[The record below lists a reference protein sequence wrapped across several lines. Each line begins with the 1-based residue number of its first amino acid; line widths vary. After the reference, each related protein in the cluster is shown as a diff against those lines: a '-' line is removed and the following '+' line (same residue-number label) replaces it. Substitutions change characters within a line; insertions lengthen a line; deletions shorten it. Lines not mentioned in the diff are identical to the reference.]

1 ARSWPPAASDRPAA
15 GRGPLGAHPSAG
27 WVCGA
32 RPPGTGSSRG
42 RPPRRPSLHSNSRCR
57 RQHAQGSLTTV
68 GARPARPVW
77 AGDAVVL
84 YWLSVFASLA
94 KMPPHDQVRVHINS
108 RLRVVS
114 LLPAIF
120 AGRHNAGLRVSKIHL
135 VFAGRARLGRFWG
148 AAGDLFSRALLFFG
162 PLGHPLIVFGLFFLI
177 TGLPALFD
185 HGLSLPYFLQ
195 PISATLQ
202 FFWQRFGLGLL
213 GVELFSPSQQL
224 GHFPGKLVFE
234 LAC

>member
-1 ARSWPPAASDRPAA
+1 MA
-15 GRGPLGAHPSAG
+15 
-27 WVCGA
+27 
-32 RPPGTGSSRG
+32 T
-42 RPPRRPSLHSNSRCR
+42 
-57 RQHAQGSLTTV
+57 HA
-68 GARPARPVW
+68 
-77 AGDAVVL
+77 
-84 YWLSVFASLA
+84 
-94 KMPPHDQVRVHINS
+94 KVRVHTNS

-120 AGRHNAGLRVSKIHL
+120 AGRHDARLRVGEVL
-135 VFAGRARLGRFWG
+135 LGFAGRARLGRFWG

-213 GVELFSPSQQL
+213 G
-224 GHFPGKLVFE
+224 
-234 LAC
+234 